1 MAIFHAVFVCPNPSF
16 SVFLSHFRIEAM
28 EGGKDIFVS
37 PLRPQHVFEGGD
49 LVHVFEGTG
58 VGNKG
63 ARSVGWFG
71 RVVGREGS
79 KYLVRNRLLS
89 ARGSPNLVDWQFMKL
104 QTDYSLS
111 NGISEERVHYR
122 TLSKR
127 TRERVLASADEQN
140 NNRRE
145 QAEKE
150 LVRVKKIRTQE
161 KQTYLSRR
169 EHIEQQGVAVM
180 KESKFVFDE
189 QVHYWQAKCESLEQQ
204 KKSLNYHNRTTSKR
218 KEVLNCLVLS
228 FRVFSCQVYCLV
240 SSCLLLSYFII
251 FFLV

>member
-1 MAIFHAVFVCPNPSF
+1 
-16 SVFLSHFRIEAM
+16 M
-28 EGGKDIFVS
+28 EGENEMCVS
-37 PLRPQHVFEGGD
+37 PLVQLPAFREGD

-58 VGNKG
+58 VGKVGN
-63 ARSVGWFG
+63 RSVGWFG
-71 RVVGREGS
+71 RVVGSDGS

-89 ARGSPNLVDWQFMKL
+89 ARGSPNLVDGQFLKL

-161 KQTYLSRR
+161 KQSYLSRR
-169 EHIEQQGVAVM
+169 EQIEQQGMAVM
-180 KESKFVFDE
+180 KESKSVFDE

-204 KKSLNYHNRTTSKR
+204 KKSLNDHNRTASKR

-228 FRVFSCQVYCLV
+228 FRVFSCHVYCLV
-240 SSCLLLSYFII
+240 SFGLLLSYFVM
-251 FFLV
+251 FFLVEPKGTDALRS